1 MRLLFILS
9 VLSTAAFAQQPILY
23 YRGIVNAASFAP
35 FGLPN
40 APIARGSVFT
50 IFGENLG
57 PVESPA
63 LAFPLSTA
71 LGGVALTITQSGVTT
86 SAYPIF
92 VSPGQ
97 INAIMPSTVTGG
109 LATLR
114 LTYKNNKSNAATIQI
129 SDAAP
134 GIFAI
139 SNGGYGPGIV
149 YNYIRSDNQPLN
161 SSVAIASPGQVVTI
175 WGTGLGPVTF
185 PDNVAPTVGNVTTPI
200 SVSIGGQRAAI
211 AYAGRSPCCAG
222 VDQVV
227 ATVPAS
233 APLGCW
239 VPVTINAGGWVSNT
253 VTMAIAAPGAASC
266 SDPGNPL
273 SAMVLTPGT
282 QALVDFERVDSV
294 ENVNTS
300 PPILKTADKLYV
312 RFYTRG
318 DSPYNFD
325 PYMSYPPP
333 GTCLVHQ
340 STGDSY
346 YNKDLRGALPASAS
360 LNPQPKFSYSDGTNS
375 LTVSAQPG
383 AFFSSS
389 LGATLNSTAQG
400 FLKFAGE
407 GASLTIDPGGPDQ
420 TLLALNPEPAPT
432 WSRPQAI
439 IEIARNKPLPVTF
452 TPGDTAAPSVAL
464 IYAYSA
470 ATNST
475 VEVVCLATAGATSFT
490 IPAES
495 LTNLPQSYKKID
507 GSYANLVIGT
517 LGLNKTSFFTNGV
530 AQQGIVL
537 TSSWVG
543 QSVVFP

>member
-1 MRLLFILS
+1 MRSLFFLCA
-9 VLSTAAFAQQPILY
+9 LSTFCFGQQPIIY
-23 YRGIVNAASFAP
+23 YRGTVNGASFAP

-50 IFGENLG
+50 VFGENLG

-63 LAFPLSTA
+63 LAFPLSTT
-71 LGGVALTITQSGVTT
+71 LSGVALTITQSGVNT

-97 INAIMPSTVTGG
+97 INAIMPSTVKGG

-134 GIFAI
+134 GIFAV

-149 YNYIRSDNQPLN
+149 YNYISEGNQPIN
-161 SSVAIASPGQVVTI
+161 SSVAAASPGQVITI

-185 PDNVAPTVGNVTTPI
+185 PDNVAPTAGNVTTPV
-200 SVSIGGQRAAI
+200 SVTIGGQRAAL
-211 AYAGRSPCCAG
+211 AYAGRSSCCAG
-222 VDQVV
+222 IDQVV
-227 ATVPAS
+227 ATVPAN

-253 VTMAIAAPGAASC
+253 VTMAIAAKGAASC

-273 SAMVLTPGT
+273 SAMVRTPGT
-282 QALVDFERVDSV
+282 QALVDFERVDSI

-300 PPILKTADKLYV
+300 PPILKTADKLYT
-312 RFYTRG
+312 RFFTRPN
-318 DSPYNFD
+318 SPFNFD

-340 STGDSY
+340 SSGDPY
-346 YNKDLRGALPASAS
+346 YNKELRGALPASAS
-360 LNPQPKFSYSDGTNS
+360 LNPQPKFSYSDGTNA
-375 LTVSAQPG
+375 TAYAPTG
-383 AFFSSS
+383 AFFSST
-389 LGATLNSTAQG
+389 LGATLNTIAQG
-400 FLKFAGE
+400 FFKLAGN
-407 GASLTIDPGGPDQ
+407 GANLTVDPGGPNQ
-420 TLLALNPEPAPT
+420 TVLALSPEPAST
-432 WSRPQAI
+432 WSRPQGI
-439 IEIARNKPLPVTF
+439 IEIARNMPLPVTF
-452 TPGDTAAPSVAL
+452 TPGDSAAPTVIL

-475 VEVVCLATAGATSFT
+475 VEVECLAPVGAAAFT

-495 LTNLPQSYKKID
+495 LVNLPQSYKKID

-517 LGLNKTSFFTNGV
+517 LGLNKTSSFTNAL